1 MWRYIAKRT
10 GHAFFVMW
18 LVATTVFVGLRSV
31 PGGPV
36 RAMLGQEATPE
47 AVASLRAEL
56 GLDQPLYVQYVE
68 WFAEMLVGDFGQS
81 ITSSESVAGLIA
93 AAAPRT
99 LSIAAFGVVLGLAVA
114 IPAGIIG
121 ATKRNQLQDYA
132 ATIGAFI
139 GISMPAFFVGILL
152 AIVFGVQL
160 GWFPVVGYTPISE
173 GVVPWLRS
181 IFLPGVAVGLPYAAG
196 VTRMMRSSLIET
208 LDEQY
213 MRTAVAKGVSSRI
226 RLYKHAL
233 QNALIPVVTIAG
245 IQLALILGG
254 SVTVEIVFGIQGLGR
269 LLVNSILERNYPVTQ
284 MTILLIAGI
293 FVFMNLLVDIAY
305 TAIDPRIRYGGEQ
318 S

>member
-10 GHAFFVMW
+10 GHAIFVMW
-18 LVATTVFVGLRSV
+18 MVATTVFVGLRSV

-36 RAMLGQEATPE
+36 RAMLGQEATPS
-47 AVASLRAEL
+47 AVASLRADL
-56 GLDQPLYVQYVE
+56 GLDQPLHVQYVD
-68 WFAEMLVGDFGQS
+68 WLGGMLSGDFGRS
-81 ITSSESVAGLIA
+81 ITSSETVGALIGS
-93 AAAPRT
+93 AAPKT
-99 LSIAAFGVVLGLAVA
+99 ISIAAFGVVLGLAVA

-121 ATKRNQLQDYA
+121 ATRRNEPADYA
-132 ATIGAFI
+132 ATVGAFV
-139 GISMPAFFVGILL
+139 GISMPAFFIGILL

-160 GWFPVVGYTPISE
+160 GWFPVVGYTSPSE
-173 GVVPWLRS
+173 GVVPWLKS
-181 IFLPGVAVGLPYAAG
+181 IVLPGIAVGLPYAAG

-213 MRTAVAKGVSSRI
+213 MRTAVAKGISSRVQ
-226 RLYKHAL
+226 LYKHAL
-233 QNALIPVVTIAG
+233 QNAMIPVVTIAG
-245 IQLALILGG
+245 IQLALVLGG

-284 MTILLIAGI
+284 MTILLVAGI
-293 FVFMNLLVDIAY
+293 FVFMNLLVDVAY

>member
-10 GHAFFVMW
+10 GHAAFVMW
-18 LVATTVFVGLRSV
+18 MVATTVFVGLRSV

-56 GLDQPLYVQYVE
+56 GLDQPLHVQYVD
-68 WFAEMLVGDFGQS
+68 WLAGMLGGDFGQS
-81 ITSSESVAGLIA
+81 ITSSESVGTLIA

-99 LSIAAFGVVLGLAVA
+99 ISIAAFGVVLGLAVA

-121 ATKRNQLQDYA
+121 ATRRNEPADYV
-132 ATIGAFI
+132 ATIGAFV
-139 GISMPAFFVGILL
+139 GISMPAFFIGILL

-160 GWFPVVGYTPISE
+160 GWFPVVGYTPLSE
-173 GVVPWLRS
+173 GVVPWLQS
-181 IFLPGVAVGLPYAAG
+181 ITLPGIAVGLPYAAG

-213 MRTAVAKGVSSRI
+213 MRTAVAKGVSSRVQ
-226 RLYKHAL
+226 LYKHAL
-233 QNALIPVVTIAG
+233 QNAMIPVVTIAG
-245 IQLALILGG
+245 IQLALVLGG

-284 MTILLIAGI
+284 MTILLVAGI

>member
-1 MWRYIAKRT
+1 MWQYIAKRT
-10 GHAFFVMW
+10 GHAIFVMW
-18 LVATTVFVGLRSV
+18 MVATTVFVGLRSV

-47 AVASLRAEL
+47 AVARLRADL
-56 GLDQPLYVQYVE
+56 GLDQPLHVQYVD
-68 WFAEMLVGDFGQS
+68 WLGGMLTGDFGRS
-81 ITSSESVAGLIA
+81 ITSSEGVGTLIA
-93 AAAPRT
+93 SAAPKT
-99 LSIAAFGVVLGLAVA
+99 ISIAAFGVVLGLAVA

-121 ATKRNQLQDYA
+121 ATRRNEPADYA
-132 ATIGAFI
+132 ATIGAFV
-139 GISMPAFFVGILL
+139 GISMPAFFIGILL
-152 AIVFGVQL
+152 AIVFGVHL
-160 GWFPVVGYTPISE
+160 GWFPVVGYTELSE
-173 GVVPWLRS
+173 GVVPWLKS
-181 IFLPGVAVGLPYAAG
+181 ITLPGIAVGLPYAAG

-213 MRTAVAKGVSSRI
+213 MRTAVAKGISSRVQ
-226 RLYKHAL
+226 LYKHAL
-233 QNALIPVVTIAG
+233 QNAMIPVVTIAG
-245 IQLALILGG
+245 IQLALVLGG

-284 MTILLIAGI
+284 VTILLVAGI